1 VVSESRRPA
10 GALEAEVLAT
20 LWAAA
25 TPLTAAQVRDSLGGD
40 LAYTTVMTI
49 LTRLHDKAVVERH
62 RSGRAYAYA
71 PVLDQAG
78 IAAAQMRALLD
89 HGADRASVLA
99 LFVDGL
105 SGEDERVLTGL
116 IRRAERT
123 DGPS

>member
-1 VVSESRRPA
+1 
-10 GALEAEVLAT
+10 
-20 LWAAA
+20 
-25 TPLTAAQVRDSLGGD
+25 
-40 LAYTTVMTI
+40 M
-49 LTRLHDKAVVERH
+49 VERH

-105 SGEDERVLTGL
+105 SGEDERVLTEL
-116 IRRAERT
+116 IRRAERP
-123 DGPS
+123 DGAQLMRVDVYLPLALSAVFGLSGPWVARRLPGARAPGCSPSVR